1 MQQQITDWLKNHGV
15 EFSDVTALASVLG
28 LIVLISVAV
37 HLILHRVVLRFVE
50 NRARQSKKLWKRS
63 LFENKLFNRFALMI
77 QGIIIYIQAGLW
89 LTPESLVLNWVQTL
103 SLLWIQLYALLTVF
117 SFLDALYLIGQIG

>member
-1 MQQQITDWLKNHGV
+1 MQQKITEWLQNHGV
-15 EFSDVTALASVLG
+15 EFSDMTALASVLG
-28 LIVLISVAV
+28 LIVLISVVV

-89 LTPESLVLNWVQTL
+89 LMPESIVLNWIQTIT
-103 SLLWIQLYALLTVF
+103 LLDRKSVV
-117 SFLDALYLIGQIG
+117 